1 MPKQSK
7 DPKQQAIRQHK
18 ADLNSEVSEFI
29 DNLINFKKL
38 MNGKPSKYLNEKSF
52 ITEPIPVD
60 TSTLIN
66 NLVSN
71 FNEIARE
78 SNSVVKQQI
87 EYSQTRKKKLP
98 NKTVSQQTLPTT
110 ANYIDDGFL
119 ALSSNRFTRFYT
131 KLKLW
136 GFRDT
141 EINNI
146 NLRRKSLLDNA
157 AEMDKYLKLI
167 SKKILTSSSENISL
181 SIKAIDDAIDNLSA
195 FSLNINEY
203 ADILA
208 QKKEMSGK
216 EESKIPAKENE
227 EEKSQTATK
236 ENEGTADVSS
246 KKEKTLSKP
255 EISTDKVKDQ
265 PTVNLLESTIPL
277 MDDAAY
283 INNIE
288 PAFFA
293 SNSKTHRE
301 TISSLR
307 NLKKLIETNGDEKD
321 INKALKLFNT
331 NYSNLANWAAKQK
344 NVDLQT
350 FTFKDL
356 SMALLTTANELE
368 SNQQMLKI
376 AIKAL
381 DKLKHRLFGNKTSS
395 SRLEIAKNADSCRDD
410 LDDVMNSLQDGLNID
425 FLKKKVQKLA
435 AKYAYIKKHLIHI
448 SSIIE
453 KTDPDKMI
461 TNLLQNKEVYH
472 MPYGV
477 DDETKNLLR
486 RNLERQRIRSTF

>member
-60 TSTLIN
+60 STTILN

-98 NKTVSQQTLPTT
+98 NKTVSQQTLPIT
-110 ANYIDDGFL
+110 ANHIDDGFL
-119 ALSSNRFTRFYT
+119 VLSSNRFTRFYT

-157 AEMDKYLKLI
+157 VEMDKYLKLI

-181 SIKAIDDAIDNLSA
+181 SIKAIDDATDNLSA
-195 FSLNINEY
+195 FNLNINEY
-203 ADILA
+203 ADILT

-216 EESKIPAKENE
+216 EESQTTVKENE
-227 EEKSQTATK
+227 EKSQNVTK

-246 KKEKTLSKP
+246 KKEKTLLKP
-255 EISTDKVKDQ
+255 ETSTDKVNDQ
-265 PTVNLLESTIPL
+265 STANLLESTIPL

-321 INKALKLFNT
+321 INKALKLFNI
-331 NYSNLANWAAKQK
+331 NYANLANWAAKQK
-344 NVDLQT
+344 NVELQT

-381 DKLKHRLFGNKTSS
+381 DKLRHRLFGNKTSS

-425 FLKKKVQKLA
+425 FLKKKILKLA